1 MRTIFKKLAVWASLT
16 AALSLA
22 TTSPC
27 GGAVTL
33 LHNCFGAPQAYT
45 TSFDHEFSASEN
57 IANHDYDVPN
67 HLVGDGPA
75 IVANCTCPGNMFSSS
90 MVYEKTF
97 AGSPLNSGTNGYGYL
112 TEKIDADITAYA
124 DAINSPD
131 GTSLTPLPV
140 NEYPTSRGNMRS
152 TTENAL
158 AKTEGDAN
166 VCSNGTQPSNAA
178 AIKRNFRWNV
188 VAIMLHVK
196 KPILGQEVIPST
208 IVAQNYACLYFGTG
222 ASCDPGQ
229 AEQVSDIWFS
239 GTLSAPLSCTINEGS
254 TIEVEFGSIV
264 SKQFVIK
271 GQPPKRY
278 ALKNVDI
285 AYHCD
290 DNAVG
295 NTDRIKLTLTAD
307 QGVADS
313 STPYIAKLLDRD
325 DLGVRVYDENSQN
338 VALDGTYE
346 FPVTMDEQ
354 GNGVVKIQA
363 APVGT
368 TDIPPVPGRFEG
380 NVTVKMNLR

>member
-1 MRTIFKKLAVWASLT
+1 MTTILKKRAVWASLAT
-16 AALSLA
+16 ALSLTA
-22 TTSPC
+22 TSPSM
-27 GGAVTL
+27 AATL
-33 LHNCFGAPQAYT
+33 LHDCFGAPQAYT
-45 TSFDHEFSASEN
+45 TTFDHEFSSSEN

-67 HLVGDGPA
+67 HLVGNGPV
-75 IVANCTCPGNMFSSS
+75 IVANCSCPGNIFSSS

-97 AGSPLNSGTNGYGYL
+97 AGSPLKPGTSGYGYL

-131 GTSLTPLPV
+131 GTSLTPISV
-140 NEYPTSRGNMRS
+140 NEYPTSRANMRNTS
-152 TTENAL
+152 ENAL
-158 AKTEGDAN
+158 SKTEGDAN
-166 VCSNGTQPSNAA
+166 VCSSGTQPSNAA
-178 AIKRNFRWNV
+178 TVKRNFRWNV
-188 VAIMLHVK
+188 VAILLHIK

-208 IVAQNYACLYFGTG
+208 IVAQNYACLYFGSG
-222 ASCDPGQ
+222 GSCDPGQ
-229 AEQVSDIWFS
+229 ADQVSDIWFS
-239 GTLSAPLSCTINEGS
+239 GTLSAPLSCVINEGS

-278 ALKNVDI
+278 AIKNVDI

-325 DLGVRVYDENSQN
+325 DLGVRVYDEHSQN

-346 FPVTMDEQ
+346 FPVTMDAQ

-363 APVGT
+363 VPVST
-368 TDIPPVPGRFEG
+368 THASPAPGRFEG
-380 NVTVKMNLR
+380 NVTVKMDLR

>member
-1 MRTIFKKLAVWASLT
+1 MRTIFKKQAVWASLAT
-16 AALSLA
+16 ALSL
-22 TTSPC
+22 TTASPC
-27 GGAVTL
+27 RGAVTI
-33 LHNCFGAPQAYT
+33 LHNCFGAPQTYT
-45 TSFDHEFSASEN
+45 TSFDHEFSSSEN

-67 HLVGDGPA
+67 HLVGNGPV
-75 IVANCTCPGNMFSSS
+75 IVANCDCPGNMFSSS

-97 AGSPLNSGTNGYGYL
+97 AGSPLSPGTNGYGYL

-131 GTSLTPLPV
+131 GNSLTPLAI
-140 NEYPTSRGNMRS
+140 NEYPTTRGNMRS
-152 TTENAL
+152 TTESAL

-166 VCSNGTQPSNAA
+166 VCSSSTQPSNAA

-188 VAIMLHVK
+188 VAIMLHIK
-196 KPILGQEVIPST
+196 KPILGQEVIPSM

-222 ASCDPGQ
+222 GSCDPGL
-229 AEQVSDIWFS
+229 ADQVSDIWFS
-239 GTLSAPLSCTINEGS
+239 GTLSAPLSCTINAGS
-254 TIEVEFGSIV
+254 TIEVEFGGIV
-264 SKQFVIK
+264 SKQFVSK

-313 STPYIAKLLDRD
+313 STPYIAKLLERD

-368 TDIPPVPGRFEG
+368 TNVPPAPGHFEG
-380 NVTVKMNLR
+380 NVTVKMDLR